1 MGEIQTGAQ
10 LEAYEVRE
18 KRLKYINRNLK
29 KIGDDDMAIYR
40 NVQLSFWTDNK
51 ILDDFTPEDKYF
63 YLYLLTNPHTNI
75 CGCYEISYK
84 SMSDDTGYNKETII
98 RLLERFDKV
107 HGVIKFSPSTKEV
120 LILNWYKYN
129 WSKSNK
135 VLTGACNVAKYI
147 KNESFKK
154 YIFDTIESVRN
165 NTLNIPYEYPM
176 ETSVSDTDTDSVS
189 DTVINNIDNNKEIYI
204 NIINYLNNKCN
215 TRYRYNTPNTKKH
228 IKARLNEGY
237 TEQDFYTVISKK
249 ADEWLGTEQEKYL
262 RPDTLFGTKFES
274 YLNQQI
280 SKSTQSNK
288 QSSQLDR
295 ILESLRGETI

>member
-1 MGEIQTGAQ
+1 MGEIQTGAKPK
-10 LEAYEVRE
+10 AHKVHG

-40 NVQLSFWTDNK
+40 NIQLSFWTDNK

-176 ETSVSDTDTDSVS
+176 ETSVSDTDTDSAS